1 MELWEVTARE
11 SIRDLTTRYNSNGD
25 AGRFEQVRALFL
37 DDAVMDLEGDVHT
50 GLDDIMTIFTGTQ
63 TKLRSVA
70 LPPGSSANSTSDA
83 EKAITPSVQTPYVRH
98 FTATHQ
104 IDLIDE
110 NNATGRLYFFVVSP
124 IGPDHWG
131 RYTDVYRTNDA
142 GIWRFARRHVRVD
155 GRSANSLFGAAS

>member
-1 MELWEVTARE
+1 MELWEISARE

-25 AGRFEQVRALFL
+25 AGRFANVRELFL
-37 DDAVMDLEGDVHT
+37 DDAVMDLQGEVRT

-63 TKLRSVA
+63 SKLRSVA
-70 LPPGSSANSTSDA
+70 ADSAAARTETA
-83 EKAITPSVQTPYVRH
+83 ATPYVRH

-104 IDLIDE
+104 IDLIDA

-131 RYTDVYRTNDA
+131 RYTDTYKTNSV
-142 GIWRFARRHVRVD
+142 GQWKFAHRHVKVD
-155 GRSANSLFGAAS
+155 GRSANSLFGGM

>member
-25 AGRFEQVRALFL
+25 AGRFANVRELFH
-37 DDAVMDLEGDVHT
+37 DDAVMDLEGEVKT
-50 GLDDIMTIFTGTQ
+50 GLDEIMTIFTGTQ
-63 TKLRSVA
+63 SKLHGTHAS
-70 LPPGSSANSTSDA
+70 SSAEA
-83 EKAITPSVQTPYVRH
+83 PREKAALPYVRH

-110 NNATGRLYFFVVSP
+110 YNASGRLYFFVVTP

-131 RYTDVYRTNDA
+131 RYTDIYRKNAA
-142 GIWRFARRHVRVD
+142 GQWKFARRHVKVD
-155 GRSANSLFGAAS
+155 GRSENSLFGGM